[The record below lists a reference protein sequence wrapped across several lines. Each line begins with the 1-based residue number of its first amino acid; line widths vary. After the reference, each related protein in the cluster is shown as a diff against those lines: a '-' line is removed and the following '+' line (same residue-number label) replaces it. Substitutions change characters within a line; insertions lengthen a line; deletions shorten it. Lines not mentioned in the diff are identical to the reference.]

1 MKPFRILSI
10 DGGGIK
16 GIFPAAFLAELE
28 RLTGK
33 SSANHFDLIVG
44 TSTGGIIAL
53 GLGMGVPAA
62 DILEFYKTEG
72 AQIFPTQRRRWRRLR
87 SVFGSKY
94 DTGPLRAALD
104 KVFGT
109 KRLWESGTR
118 LVVPSIS
125 AATGDVYLYKT
136 PHHERLRA
144 DYNKLASE
152 VALATSAAPTFFPVH
167 HTGDGLQL
175 MDGGLWANNPVM
187 VAVVEAISM
196 LGQQAKDIRALSI
209 GCTTSP
215 MAVNETMQSGGLL
228 AWARS
233 SVEWLLHGQ
242 SISAV
247 NQARHLLGKEN
258 ILRVEHVVSPGVY
271 SLDGYKAATALE
283 GPGREKARTHS
294 PEIVR
299 DYLAEERSPYEP
311 LYRESVG

>member
-1 MKPFRILSI
+1 MKPFRILAI

-33 SSANHFDLIVG
+33 RATDYFDLIAG

-53 GLGMGVPAA
+53 ALGMGVPAA
-62 DILEFYKTEG
+62 DILAFYKTDG
-72 AQIFPTQRRRWRRLR
+72 AQIFPTQGRRWRFVQ
-87 SVFGSKY
+87 SIFGSKY
-94 DTGPLRAALD
+94 DPLALRAAID

-118 LVVPSIS
+118 LVIPSIS
-125 AATGDVYLYKT
+125 ASTGDVYLYKT

-144 DYNKLASE
+144 DYDKLASE

-167 HTGDGLQL
+167 DTAAGLQL

-187 VAVVEAISM
+187 VAAVEAISM
-196 LGQQAKDIRALSI
+196 LAQEAKDIRALSI
-209 GCTTSP
+209 GCTTTP
-215 MAVNETMQSGGLL
+215 MAVKDSMRRGGLA

-258 ILRVEHVVSPGVY
+258 VLRVEHVVSPGIY
-271 SLDGYKAATALE
+271 SLDGYKAAKDLE

-294 PEIVR
+294 PEIIQR
-299 DYLAEERSPYEP
+299 FLEQPKQPYQP
-311 LYRESVG
+311 LYKVG